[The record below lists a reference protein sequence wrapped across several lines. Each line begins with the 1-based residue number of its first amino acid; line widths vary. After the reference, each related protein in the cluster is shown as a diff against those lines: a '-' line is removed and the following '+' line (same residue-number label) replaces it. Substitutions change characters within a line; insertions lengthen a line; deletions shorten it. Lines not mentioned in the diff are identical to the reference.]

1 MTLDDRALGERK
13 ECRRLLTK
21 NFWCC
26 HPNDL
31 VGARTM
37 WRDYARE
44 LELLNMAERR
54 EGLCFGWARRDLG
67 GKTLPYWILWM

>member
-1 MTLDDRALGERK
+1 
-13 ECRRLLTK
+13 
-21 NFWCC
+21 
-26 HPNDL
+26 
-31 VGARTM
+31 M